1 MYHIKSDRRSQRTA
15 AEIGRGLL
23 ECLKEKPLSSVT
35 VTDIHRITS
44 ISRAT
49 FYRLFDNIEDVL
61 DYLCEES
68 SREDLEQ
75 LGAIE
80 ADSTDPLFTRLLAK
94 GMESHDL
101 FKALMDNGRYD
112 LLFRYADRR
121 YRLMQGLSPARI
133 QELDEDSYDYVIS
146 AMAMNMVATMVTWH
160 RRGRID
166 SAEEIARYTAEYLKI
181 MTGFVENGKLEP
193 AL

>member
-1 MYHIKSDRRSQRTA
+1 MYHIKSDRRSQHTA

-23 ECLKEKPLSSVT
+23 ECLKEKPLSCVT
-35 VTDIHRITS
+35 VTDLHRKTS

-68 SREDLEQ
+68 SRADLEQ
-75 LGAIE
+75 LGAGE
-80 ADSTDPLFTRLLAK
+80 TDSPERLFTRLLAH
-94 GMESHDL
+94 GLESHDL

-112 LLFRYADRR
+112 LLFRYAERR
-121 YRLMQGLSPARI
+121 YRLMQGLSPSLI
-133 QELDEDSYDYVIS
+133 QELDEDAYDYVI
-146 AMAMNMVATMVTWH
+146 ATMAMNMVATMVTWH

-166 SAEEIARYTAEYLKI
+166 SPEAITRYTSRYLEI
-181 MTGFVENGKLEP
+181 MGSFLEEKHTRSQQ
-193 AL
+193 